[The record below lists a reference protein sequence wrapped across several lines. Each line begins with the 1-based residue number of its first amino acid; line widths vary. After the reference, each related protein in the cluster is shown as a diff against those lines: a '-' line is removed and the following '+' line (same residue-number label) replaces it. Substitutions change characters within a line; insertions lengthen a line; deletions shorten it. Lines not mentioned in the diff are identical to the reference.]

1 MNKKIILEESFHV
14 LIVLSTAI
22 VFSLGVMWFLTPA
35 GLYAA
40 GVTGLGQI
48 IKDIIRLATGFE
60 MPLGALT
67 FILNI
72 PLFIFGWKKV
82 SIRFA
87 VYSLLS
93 VIIQSIFTWGW
104 IPVYTFGIAADQNQL
119 LFALIGGLVTGLA
132 NGIALRFGTS
142 TGGIDIL
149 AQALSI
155 EKGISIGIFTMILNC
170 IIALIGGGIISH
182 KWEISMYTFIRIIIS
197 SIVVDK
203 IHTAYNF
210 VRLDIISDKVD
221 EIADRLMLEL
231 GRGVTLISVEG
242 GYTHTIKRDAFM
254 IITSYELARAKK
266 ICVQVDPRVFV
277 IIAPAKGT
285 IGRFARRAIM

>member
-1 MNKKIILEESFHV
+1 MNRKAVLEETYHV
-14 LIVLSTAI
+14 SVVLFTAI
-22 VFSLGVMWFLTPA
+22 LFSLGVMWFLTPA

-48 IKDIIRLATGFE
+48 IQKIVLLTTGYE
-60 MPLGALT
+60 MPLGILT
-67 FILNI
+67 FVLNV
-72 PLFIFGWKKV
+72 PLFIYGWKKV

-87 VYSLLS
+87 LYSLLS
-93 VIIQSIFTWGW
+93 VIVQSLFMMGW
-104 IPVYTFGIAADQNQL
+104 ILVVTFGINALDNQL
-119 LFALIGGLVTGLA
+119 LFALIGGLVTGFA
-132 NGIALRFGTS
+132 NGLALRFGTS

-155 EKGISIGIFTMILNC
+155 EKGISIGVFTMIMNC
-170 IIALIGGGIISH
+170 CIALVGGGILSNA
-182 KWEISMYTFIRIIIS
+182 WEISMYTFIRIIIS

-210 VRLDIISDKVD
+210 VRLDIISDNVE
-221 EIADRLMLEL
+221 EIANRLMNEL

-242 GYTHTIKRDAFM
+242 GYTHALKRDAF
-254 IITSYELARAKK
+254 IILTSYELARAKK
-266 ICVQVDPRVFV
+266 ICTQVDPNVFV

-285 IGRFARRAIM
+285 IGRFARKTIM

>member
-1 MNKKIILEESFHV
+1 
-14 LIVLSTAI
+14 
-22 VFSLGVMWFLTPA
+22 
-35 GLYAA
+35 
-40 GVTGLGQI
+40 
-48 IKDIIRLATGFE
+48 
-60 MPLGALT
+60 
-67 FILNI
+67 
-72 PLFIFGWKKV
+72 
-82 SIRFA
+82 
-87 VYSLLS
+87 
-93 VIIQSIFTWGW
+93 
-104 IPVYTFGIAADQNQL
+104 QNQL
-119 LFALIGGLVTGLA
+119 LFALIGGLGTGLS

-182 KWEISMYTFIRIIIS
+182 AWEISMYTFIRIIIS

-221 EIADRLMLEL
+221 EIADRLMQEL

-266 ICVQVDPRVFV
+266 ICIEVDPRVFV